1 MNAALQIARL
11 VAVLAL
17 VCVAAAIA
25 TPKGRL
31 PLALRGLAKVLGDGR
46 AGSMTPHGSSDFALQ
61 SGLRPADTPRFGR
74 FHRNRPTRLL
84 AFVLVLLAILLA
96 LI

>member
-1 MNAALQIARL
+1 MNVALQIARL

-31 PLALRGLAKVLGDGR
+31 PLALRGLAKMM
-46 AGSMTPHGSSDFALQ
+46 GSCEVPRSRGSEVKQPRNPATPQPSARKRG
-61 SGLRPADTPRFGR
+61 
-74 FHRNRPTRLL
+74 L
-84 AFVLVLLAILLA
+84 AFFLVLLAILLA

>member
-1 MNAALQIARL
+1 MVLQIARL

-17 VCVAAAIA
+17 LCVAAAIA

-31 PLALRGLAKVLGDGR
+31 PLALRGVAKLFR
-46 AGSMTPHGSSDFALQ
+46 I
-61 SGLRPADTPRFGR
+61 SGEEQTVPAWK
-74 FHRNRPTRLL
+74 RLL

>member
-1 MNAALQIARL
+1 MALQIARL

-17 VCVAAAIA
+17 LCVAAVLA

-31 PLALRGLAKVLGDGR
+31 PLALRGLAKL
-46 AGSMTPHGSSDFALQ
+46 
-61 SGLRPADTPRFGR
+61 LRNDDIRTFEHSEHSNIQISPAR
-74 FHRNRPTRLL
+74 RLL
-84 AFVLVLLAILLA
+84 AFFFVLLAILLA